1 MFDRLATDTSF
12 LVPIAGL
19 GQRSDQS
26 IVKFVHLWAPLW
38 NTAAIS
44 KIPIALNVRLLFHLC
59 ALGINGDV
67 KYNRINKF
75 TFFIITVFIYCTYI
89 TSPHAQNQGRS
100 DRTDPSE
107 IGDTTDPRP
116 AKGIQDNSFLIE
128 EGYNQE
134 AGIVQSIAGLR
145 GQGRNRFFAFTQE
158 FPLGSQTHQVSY
170 SLPASLLRNGDRT
183 TSGIGDLLL
192 NYRYQV
198 LFEND
203 VKPAFAPRFSLI
215 LPTGNQRRGI
225 GSESFGFQSNLP
237 FSKTVDDRLTLHANA
252 GMTSLFDVEGRS
264 PISFNLGGSAVY
276 AATRDFNILFE
287 VVGEKIETVNSG
299 RRTER
304 ERVLTLSP
312 GIRYAFNF
320 PETQIVIGVGAP
332 ASFIRK

>member
-1 MFDRLATDTSF
+1 M
-12 LVPIAGL
+12 
-19 GQRSDQS
+19 
-26 IVKFVHLWAPLW
+26 
-38 NTAAIS
+38 
-44 KIPIALNVRLLFHLC
+44 
-59 ALGINGDV
+59 
-67 KYNRINKF
+67 
-75 TFFIITVFIYCTYI
+75 
-89 TSPHAQNQGRS
+89 
-100 DRTDPSE
+100 
-107 IGDTTDPRP
+107 
-116 AKGIQDNSFLIE
+116 
-128 EGYNQE
+128 
-134 AGIVQSIAGLR
+134 
-145 GQGRNRFFAFTQE
+145 
-158 FPLGSQTHQVSY
+158 
-170 SLPASLLRNGDRT
+170 LRNKDST

-237 FSKTVDDRLTLHANA
+237 FSKTVADRLTLHANA

-332 ASFIRK
+332 ASFVRKEKPIFGAIFYLSFESKILR